1 MKIVQA
7 SDAPVA
13 VGPYSV
19 AIEANDFIFTAGQI
33 GLDPKTNL
41 VVEGLEAQT
50 KQLLSNL
57 KSVLESGGSDL
68 EHVVKT
74 TVFLKNMGDFAKMND
89 IYATYFSD
97 HKPARSTV
105 GVADLP
111 KGALIEI
118 EVIAIRKM

>member
-1 MKIVQA
+1 MKIVQT

-19 AIEANDFIFTAGQI
+19 AIEANGFIFTAGQI
-33 GLDPKTNL
+33 GLDPKTNQL
-41 VVEGLEAQT
+41 VDGLEAQT
-50 KQLLSNL
+50 KQLLNNL
-57 KSVLESGGSDL
+57 KAVLESAGSDL
-68 EHVVKT
+68 EHVIKT
-74 TVFLKNMGDFAKMND
+74 TVFLKNISDFAKMNE

-111 KGALIEI
+111 KGALVEI
-118 EVIAIRKM
+118 EVMASVKK